1 MSKILVT
8 GATGQLG
15 QAVVNELLNKI
26 NASNISVLVRD
37 LAKAEELKAKG
48 VNVIQGEYNDYTSLV
63 AAFQGVD
70 KLYFISSSDVMNRF
84 AQHQN
89 VVKAAVEAKV
99 GHILYTSAQRKSED
113 GSSPIAQ
120 VADAHWKTDNLIKES
135 GLTYTILKNGLY
147 TDILPMFMGDK
158 VIETGT
164 IFLPAGD
171 GKASY
176 TSRYDLAAAG
186 AILLTTE
193 GHKNKVYEMGGPVAY
208 SFQDIAGML
217 SELSGKTIQYVSPSA
232 EVFSEQLKSY
242 GLPDE
247 AIQGAAT
254 FCVAIAQGE
263 FDFPS
268 TDLETILGRK
278 AQTVRDFL
286 KAAYQL

>member
-26 NASNISVLVRD
+26 NASNISILVRN

-48 VNVIQGEYNDYTSLV
+48 VSVIQGDYNDYTSLI
-63 AAFQGVD
+63 AAFRGVD
-70 KLYFISSSDVMNRF
+70 NLYFVSSSDVMNRF

-89 VVKAAVEAKV
+89 VVKAAAEAPV
-99 GHILYTSAQRKSED
+99 GYILYTSAQRKSED
-113 GSSPIAQ
+113 GSSPIAL

-176 TSRYDLAAAG
+176 ASRNDLAAAG

-193 GHKNKVYEMGGPVAY
+193 GHENKVYEMGGPVAY

-263 FDFPS
+263 FNFPS